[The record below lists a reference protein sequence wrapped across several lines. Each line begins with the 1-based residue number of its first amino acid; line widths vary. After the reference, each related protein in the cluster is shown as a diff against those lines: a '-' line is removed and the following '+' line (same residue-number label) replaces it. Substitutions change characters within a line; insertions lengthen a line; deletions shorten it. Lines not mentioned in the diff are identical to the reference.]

1 MIGSYRGLLGLATL
15 IAGLVPSDPPPEP
28 EVDLAEAAKVMD
40 DLAAAGIA
48 SPDVLEAAGS
58 PARFIVTA
66 RKCLAAQSFLAS
78 FGEPHVTDVGRL
90 LAPSKSIERDEA
102 LEAAALAQVID
113 DLPTFHGRPL
123 ARRLPD
129 GSITSTRPT
138 IDEARRDPNAFA
150 RYVEAG
156 IVVDARGFR
165 ENTRVTLDRPGAASE
180 APLRYS
186 AEPRLHPAGRC
197 TCDGAGAGTC
207 GWCEMNRRREIRDAR
222 PVMRDQQRKA
232 GRARARR
239 KARRGW

>member
-58 PARFIVTA
+58 PARFIRTA
-66 RKCLAAQSFLAS
+66 RRCLAAQIRLAW
-78 FGEPHVTDVGRL
+78 FGEPGITDVGRL
-90 LAPSKSIERDEA
+90 LAPRSMAELAEAHRAVDEA
-102 LEAAALAQVID
+102 RRGRAAADVEAD
-113 DLPTFHGRPL
+113 EAYL
-123 ARRLPD
+123 ARVR
-129 GSITSTRPT
+129 TSMCGAAGQVT

-156 IVVDARGFR
+156 IVVDARG
-165 ENTRVTLDRPGAASE
+165 
-180 APLRYS
+180 YS

-207 GWCEMNRRREIRDAR
+207 GWCEMSRRREIREAR